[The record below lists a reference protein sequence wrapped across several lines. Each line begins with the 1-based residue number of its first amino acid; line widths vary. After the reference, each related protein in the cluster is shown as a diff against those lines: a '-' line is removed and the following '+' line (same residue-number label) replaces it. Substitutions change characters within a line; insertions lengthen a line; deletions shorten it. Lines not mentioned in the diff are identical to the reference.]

1 MTQIL
6 APRVTLVWCILILL
20 TSVSLIATHS
30 GMSGVYANGLI
41 LSVVFAKG
49 HWMLMDFLK
58 LRRAPAGWKAMF
70 RVWLTLVTLAPWA
83 LAALP
88 LLGG

>member
-6 APRVTLVWCILILL
+6 ARQVTLVWCILILL
-20 TSVSLIATHS
+20 TLVSLIATHS
-30 GMSGVYANGLI
+30 GMSGVLANGLI
-41 LSVVFAKG
+41 LSAAFAKG

-58 LRRAPAGWKAMF
+58 LREAPAGWKAAF

-83 LAALP
+83 IAALP
-88 LLGG
+88 LFKG